1 MTNIIL
7 VIIGILLAGVAA
19 LMMIFYG
26 GDAFG
31 ESNAEAE
38 AATLITQSS
47 QINAAFDLYRAQTD
61 SYPGDENGEGAMEE
75 LVENDYLSVV
85 PHPPSGNNTYDRG
98 WKVDYQR
105 GIARSTLGDTDDRAA
120 SSVCAKAREQMGFTG
135 NPKQCDDPSLTRLD
149 PCCIMRASEL

>member
-7 VIIGILLAGVAA
+7 VIIGIVLAAA
-19 LMMIFYG
+19 AAFMMIFYG

-31 ESNAEAE
+31 DSSAEAE

-47 QINAAFDLYRAQTD
+47 QINAAFDLYKAQTGV
-61 SYPGDENGEGAMEE
+61 YPGDTNGEGAMDD
-75 LVENDYLSVV
+75 LVEQDYLTTI
-85 PHPPSGNNTYDRG
+85 PRPPAGGTYDRD

-105 GIARSTLGDTDDRAA
+105 GIARSTLGDTDDAAA
-120 SSVCAKAREQMGFTG
+120 SLVCSKAREQMGFTD

-149 PCCIMRASEL
+149 PCSIMSASEL